1 MFALQVKK
9 KRAQIRLHRQ
19 WRLES
24 LTEHEFNSS
33 DAVLE
38 DGDSVLTCCSD
49 LDSDTIPP
57 PAAPYPHLLPQTPDE
72 FSDDLSVY
80 SDPSSL
86 STVSGLDSSTDSD
99 TDSESAVSHSD
110 SGTEADDELD
120 NNNIAASASTVEAH
134 LGQLVREFIRDSYSH
149 RYQMARNQLPRGPS
163 QMRHVLDV
171 LKPQRPDKFRES
183 LRVSP
188 YTFDKI
194 CTKLSSDP
202 VFTNNSQNEQ
212 IPLADQLAV
221 ALYRFRHDGNG
232 ASMQVV
238 ADWAG
243 LGKGTVHLITLQG
256 HDSCPLPIFPQIC
269 CSIPYCR

>member
-1 MFALQVKK
+1 M
-9 KRAQIRLHRQ
+9 
-19 WRLES
+19 S
-24 LTEHEFNSS
+24 MSS
-33 DAVLE
+33 DS
-38 DGDSVLTCCSD
+38 DSSSPTSSTISPSSA
-49 LDSDTIPP
+49 SDT
-57 PAAPYPHLLPQTPDE
+57 DE

-120 NNNIAASASTVEAH
+120 NNNIAASAPTAEAH
-134 LGQLVREFIRDSYSH
+134 LGRLVHEFIRDSYSH
-149 RYQMARNQLPRGPS
+149 HYQMARNQLPHGPS
-163 QMRHVLDV
+163 QMRHVLDM

-194 CTKLSSDP
+194 CTELSSDP

-221 ALYRFRHDGNG
+221 ALYRFGHDGNG

-238 ADWAG
+238 AD
-243 LGKGTVHLITLQG
+243 
-256 HDSCPLPIFPQIC
+256 
-269 CSIPYCR
+269 